1 MRGGKGGLVLGGG
14 GGVSRAGEVG
24 REVIVFSSDGCSG
37 LVGFGHRSL

>member
-1 MRGGKGGLVLGGG
+1 M